1 MQFIRPGFLSITW
14 LNWVSCRRSTPLSS
28 AKERMIARAAREIA
42 PGMVVNLGIGLPTR
56 VVNHLAADFPVC
68 LHTENGLA
76 GIGPA
81 LPPEQADRN
90 LIDAGGG
97 YVSTV
102 PGSAFFDSAT
112 SFAMVRSGRL
122 DLTML
127 GAFEVGANGDLAN
140 WKIPGKF
147 SPGAG
152 GGIELAQKA
161 RRVVVLTTHTDRA
174 GNPKLKAEC
183 ALPLTARGCV
193 ARIFTDLA
201 VIDVSPQGFVLA
213 ETAKGVSAAEVAEA
227 TGAPLIRPDT
237 DLPAF

>member
-1 MQFIRPGFLSITW
+1 M
-14 LNWVSCRRSTPLSS
+14 V
-28 AKERMIARAAREIA
+28 ARAAREIA
-42 PGMVVNLGIGLPTR
+42 PGMVVNLGIGLPTK
-56 VVNHLAADFPVC
+56 VVNHLPADFPVC
-68 LHTENGLA
+68 LHTENGLS
-76 GIGPA
+76 GIGPT
-81 LPPEQADRN
+81 LSSDEADRN
-90 LIDAGGG
+90 LIDAGGA

-127 GAFEVGANGDLAN
+127 GAFEVSATGDLAN

-147 SPGAG
+147 SPGVG

-174 GNPKLKAEC
+174 GNPKLKETC
-183 ALPLTARGCV
+183 ALPLTARACV

-201 VIDVSPQGFVLA
+201 VIDVTPQGFALV
-213 ETAKGVSAAEVAEA
+213 ETLEGVSVTEVVEA
-227 TGAPLIRPDT
+227 TGAPLA
-237 DLPAF
+237 LPEIQPAQF